1 MKKRTLIILVALVA
15 VFGMAVGGT
24 IAWLTDQTEPI
35 TNTFTVGNINIELEE
50 TVTEFKMVPGVTIA
64 KDPKITVMSGS
75 EACYLFVKVEE
86 SSNLD
91 DFIDYTMAT
100 DWIALEG
107 ADGVYYREVDATT
120 SDTTFSVL
128 AGDRVT
134 CKDSVTKEMMDALT
148 GATAYPTLT
157 FTAYAVQQSGSASA
171 AAAWEKVTTITPTP

>member
-24 IAWLTDQTEPI
+24 IAWLTDQTESI

-50 TVTEFKMVPGVTIA
+50 TVKEFKMVPGVTIA

-75 EACYLFVKVEE
+75 EACYLFVKVEK
-86 SSNLD
+86 SANLD

-107 ADGVYYREVDATT
+107 ADGVYYMVVDATN

-128 AGDRVT
+128 AGDQVT
-134 CKDSVTKEMMDALT
+134 CKDTVTKVMMDALT
-148 GATAYPTLT
+148 EATYPTLT
-157 FTAYAVQQSGSASA
+157 FTAYAVQQSGSTSA
-171 AAAWEKVTTITPTP
+171 AEAWAKVTATP

>member
-35 TNTFTVGNINIELEE
+35 TNTFTVGNINIELKE
-50 TVTEFKMVPGVTIA
+50 TATEFKMVPGVTIA
-64 KDPKITVMSGS
+64 KDPKITVVSGS
-75 EACYLFVKVEE
+75 EACYLFVKVEK
-86 SSNLD
+86 SANLD
-91 DFIDYTMAT
+91 GFISYAMAT
-100 DWIALEG
+100 GWTALTG
-107 ADGVYYREVDATT
+107 ADGVYYRVVDATT

-128 AGDRVT
+128 ANDQVT
-134 CKDSVTKEMMDALT
+134 CNDTVTKAMMDALT
-148 GATAYPTLT
+148 EATYPTLT

>member
-35 TNTFTVGNINIELEE
+35 TNTFTVGNINIELKE
-50 TVTEFKMVPGVTIA
+50 TATEFKMVPGVTIA
-64 KDPKITVMSGS
+64 KDPKITVVSGS

-86 SSNLD
+86 SANLD
-91 DFIDYTMAT
+91 GFISYAMAT
-100 DWIALEG
+100 GWTALTD
-107 ADGVYYREVDATT
+107 ADGVYYRVVDATT

-128 AGDRVT
+128 ADDQVT
-134 CKDSVTKEMMDALT
+134 CNDTVTKAMMDALT
-148 GATAYPTLT
+148 EATYPTLT

>member
-35 TNTFTVGNINIELEE
+35 TNTFTVGNINIELKE
-50 TVTEFKMVPGVTIA
+50 TATEFKMVPGVTIA
-64 KDPKITVMSGS
+64 KDPKITVRSGS
-75 EACYLFVKVEE
+75 EACYLFVKVEKSE
-86 SSNLD
+86 NLD
-91 DFIDYTMAT
+91 DFISYTMAT
-100 DWIALEG
+100 GWIELEG
-107 ADGVYYREVDATT
+107 ANGVYYMVVDATN

-128 AGDRVT
+128 EGNQVT
-134 CKDSVTKEMMDALT
+134 CKDSVTKKMMDALT
-148 GATAYPTLT
+148 EDTRPTLT

>member
-35 TNTFTVGNINIELEE
+35 TNTFTVGNINIELKE
-50 TVTEFKMVPGVTIA
+50 TTTEFKMVPGVTIA
-64 KDPKITVMSGS
+64 KDPEITVRSGS
-75 EACYLFVKVEE
+75 EACYLFVKVEK
-86 SSNLD
+86 SKNLD

-100 DWIALEG
+100 GWIELEG
-107 ADGVYYREVDATT
+107 ANGVYYRVVDATN

-128 AGDRVT
+128 EGDRVT
-134 CKDSVTKEMMDALT
+134 CKDSVTKEMMDDLT
-148 GATAYPTLT
+148 EATRPTLT

-171 AAAWEKVTTITPTP
+171 AAAWEKVNTTTPTP

>member
-24 IAWLTDQTEPI
+24 IAWLTDQTESI

-50 TVTEFKMVPGVTIA
+50 TVREFKMVPGVTIA
-64 KDPKITVMSGS
+64 KDPKITVVSGS
-75 EACYLFVKVEE
+75 EACYLFVKVEK
-86 SSNLD
+86 SANLD
-91 DFIDYTMAT
+91 KFINYTMAT
-100 DWIALEG
+100 GWTALTE
-107 ADGVYYREVDATT
+107 ADGVYYMVVDATT

-128 AGDRVT
+128 AGDQVT
-134 CKDSVTKEMMDALT
+134 CKDTVTKAMMDVLT
-148 GATAYPTLT
+148 EATYPTLT

>member
-50 TVTEFKMVPGVTIA
+50 TVREFKMVPGVTIA

-75 EACYLFVKVEE
+75 EACYLFVKVEK
-86 SSNLD
+86 STNLD
-91 DFIDYTMAT
+91 NFINYTMAT
-100 DWIALEG
+100 GWTALT
-107 ADGVYYREVDATT
+107 DGVYYRVVDATN

-128 AGDRVT
+128 AGDQVT
-134 CKDSVTKEMMDALT
+134 CKDSVTKAMMDALT
-148 GATAYPTLT
+148 EADTYPTLT
-157 FTAYAVQQSGSASA
+157 FTAYAVQRSGSDSA

>member
-35 TNTFTVGNINIELEE
+35 TNTFTVGNINIELKE
-50 TVTEFKMVPGVTIA
+50 TATEFKMVPGVTIA
-64 KDPKITVMSGS
+64 KDPKITVVSGS

-86 SSNLD
+86 SANLD
-91 DFIDYTMAT
+91 NFIDYTMAT
-100 DWIALEG
+100 GWTALTG
-107 ADGVYYREVDATT
+107 ADGVYYREVNATA

-128 AGDRVT
+128 ANDQVT
-134 CKDSVTKEMMDALT
+134 CNDTVTKAMMDALT
-148 GATAYPTLT
+148 EAAAYPTLT
-157 FTAYAVQQSGSASA
+157 FTAYAVQQSGSDSA